1 MYLFFVCTRLHTVI
15 KVSKRIISGYRFFA
29 VASLQCQSEQN
40 TKPVEW
46 NKLNHRTALK
56 HQHGTKRNNMYA
68 LKNKVQLIG
77 NLGNAPEVKNTENG
91 KKLARFSMAT
101 NETYRGRTG
110 EKITETTWHNVVAWG
125 KVADIAEKFLTKGKE
140 IAIEGKLIN
149 RSYTDKDGIKR
160 YVTEIQVNELL
171 LIGGEKPAA

>member
-1 MYLFFVCTRLHTVI
+1 
-15 KVSKRIISGYRFFA
+15 
-29 VASLQCQSEQN
+29 
-40 TKPVEW
+40 
-46 NKLNHRTALK
+46 
-56 HQHGTKRNNMYA
+56 MYA

-125 KVADIAEKFLTKGKE
+125 KVADIAEKFLTRGKE

>member
-1 MYLFFVCTRLHTVI
+1 
-15 KVSKRIISGYRFFA
+15 
-29 VASLQCQSEQN
+29 
-40 TKPVEW
+40 
-46 NKLNHRTALK
+46 
-56 HQHGTKRNNMYA
+56 MYA

-110 EKITETTWHNVVAWG
+110 EKTTETTWHNVVAWG
-125 KVADIAEKFLTKGKE
+125 KVADIAERFLTKGKE
-140 IAIEGKLIN
+140 VAIEGKLIN

-171 LIGGEKPAA
+171 LIGGEKPVA